1 MDIPI
6 TIDIKQ
12 TNLDRFLNDIANFTR
27 DPNRKGKQ
35 FCAVKNFIESFPKR
49 ISSET
54 DEQGTVTINIRP
66 HEECQEER

>member
-6 TIDIKQ
+6 TIEIKQ
-12 TNLDRFLNDIANFTR
+12 NNLDRFLNDIANFTR
-27 DPNRKGKQ
+27 DPGRKGNQ

-54 DEQGTVTINIRP
+54 DEQGIVTLNISP
-66 HEECQEER
+66 HKERLEEQ

>member
-6 TIDIKQ
+6 TIEIKQ
-12 TNLDRFLNDIANFTR
+12 KNLDRFLNDIANFTR

-54 DEQGTVTINIRP
+54 DEQGIVTINISP
-66 HEECQEER
+66 YNVCPEEQ